1 MGRVRLKSS
10 LDVMA
15 AKIDAQI
22 NRGERIQALPRT
34 TTEEIEEFK
43 DEFFTWSEYTS
54 TLLENS
60 FDVQGAMTPSPSS
73 DFGSSDLELIDIKLG
88 LVPKTAEY
96 VNAAITSNLPKKLRA
111 LRSIRDRL
119 EIWHETP
126 AAVERQISGEAIF
139 LVHGRNHQARETV
152 RSFLLRCAE
161 RDIIVLDEAPG
172 LGADILGKLLTNAE
186 KAAYAVVLLT
196 GDDEGRAIEESDLR
210 HRARQNV
217 ILELGLF
224 IGMLGRDKV
233 IALYEPGVEIPS
245 DFLGVTYVEL
255 DPNKAWRMALVG
267 ELRAAGIE
275 ASIDKIL

>member
-1 MGRVRLKSS
+1 MGSVRLKGS

-15 AKIDAQI
+15 AKIDVQI
-22 NRGERIQALPRT
+22 NKGEQIQVLPRT
-34 TTEEIEEFK
+34 TTKEVEEFK
-43 DEFFTWSEYTS
+43 DAFFSWSEYTS

-60 FDVQGAMTPSPSS
+60 FDVTGAMTPSPSS
-73 DFGSSDLELIDIKLG
+73 DFGSSNLELLDIKLD

-96 VNAAITSNLPKKLRA
+96 VNAAITSNLPKKLRS

-126 AAVERQISGEAIF
+126 APVERQVEGSAIF

-152 RSFLLRCAE
+152 RSFLLRCTE

-196 GDDEGRAIEESDLR
+196 GDDEGRAIGESDLR
-210 HRARQNV
+210 NRARQNV

-224 IGMLGRDKV
+224 IGMLGRNKV
-233 IALYEPGVEIPS
+233 IALYESGVEIPS

-255 DPNKAWRMALVG
+255 DSNKAWRMALVG